1 MTEPGRHLAYNES
14 CAPYVDDRK
23 LKMIQINQNEKI
35 GFIGLGIMG
44 QPMAGHLL
52 AAGYEVSVYDLR
64 RESMEIAAEHGAVP
78 CSSPAEVASLSD
90 IIITMVPDSQ
100 DVEAAIAGDGG
111 VLNGV
116 QNGAVVIDM
125 STIDPTTGQRMAEL
139 LRDRGA
145 EMLDAPVTGGAIG
158 AQNATLSIFVG
169 GDAEVFAR
177 CQPVLDVLG
186 GSVMYMGAG
195 GMGHT
200 AKLANQILGATAM
213 MGVAEA
219 FVLAQKAGLDLRAF
233 YEAATQGAGDSWHLR
248 TLGPKILAGDFA
260 PGFMAKHMRKDM
272 RLASQ
277 TAIALDSPAPVTVII
292 GQLYGALMAAG
303 LGDEG
308 HHAIVKVIEQMAA
321 AEARA

>member
-1 MTEPGRHLAYNES
+1 M
-14 CAPYVDDRK
+14 
-23 LKMIQINQNEKI
+23 NQTEKI

-44 QPMAGHLL
+44 QPMSGHLL

-78 CSSPAEVASLSD
+78 CTSPAEVASLSD

-100 DVEAAIAGDGG
+100 DVETAIAGDGG

-116 QNGAVVIDM
+116 QQGSVVIDM
-125 STIDPTTGQRMAEL
+125 STIDPATGQKMAAL
-139 LRDRGA
+139 LHALGA

-158 AQNATLSIFVG
+158 AQNASLSIFVG
-169 GDAEVFAR
+169 GDPAVFAR
-177 CQPVLDVLG
+177 CRPVLDVLG
-186 GSVMYMGAG
+186 GSVMHMGTG

-213 MGVAEA
+213 IGIAEA
-219 FVLAQKAGLDLRAF
+219 FVLAKKAGLDLNAF
-233 YEAATQGAGDSWHLR
+233 YEATTKGSGDSWHLR
-248 TLGPKILAGDFA
+248 TLGPKIISGDFT

-272 RLASQ
+272 RLAAQ
-277 TAIALDSPAPVTVII
+277 TATALDSPVPVTAVI
-292 GQLYGALMAAG
+292 GQLYGALVAAG

-308 HHAIVKVIEQMAA
+308 HHALIKVIEQMAA
-321 AEARA
+321 SEARE